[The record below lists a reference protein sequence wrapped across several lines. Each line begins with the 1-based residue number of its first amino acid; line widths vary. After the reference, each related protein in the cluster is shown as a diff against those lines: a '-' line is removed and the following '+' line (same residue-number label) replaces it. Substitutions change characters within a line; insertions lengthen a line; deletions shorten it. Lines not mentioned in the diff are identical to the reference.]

1 MKYQMQDELSSA
13 EWKYEFNKL
22 FRKMKIIMESKN
34 LVQL

>member
-22 FRKMKIIMESKN
+22 FRKI
-34 LVQL
+34 LFLWQLLRYKL

>member
-1 MKYQMQDELSSA
+1 MKYQMQGELSNA

-22 FRKMKIIMESKN
+22 FREMKIIMESEN